1 MIVLAQ
7 SLLHNCI
14 NLYASHS
21 SMNTSNF
28 NWALIP
34 SFLAALEH
42 GSLMGAARA
51 TGVSQPTLGRH
62 IAELEDQLKLVLFE
76 RTGRGLQPTAHALE
90 LAETAH
96 AMHDGAARFS
106 RMASGSGQTLQ
117 GRVRLSASQPV
128 ACFLLP
134 PLLARMRQA
143 LPDVVVELLVSNTVS
158 NLLMREADL
167 ALRMVRPEQGSLI
180 AKHIGH
186 MPLRACAS
194 QNYLQRMG
202 TPQQPADL
210 LAHDLITGDRNT
222 EVEDG
227 FAALG
232 FPASALRHGL
242 RTDDLNAQWAAVQAG
257 LGVGFMSEHLIRQ
270 APSVE
275 AILPMI
281 ALPVLPIWLTVHR
294 ELRTSALMRA
304 VFDFLADE
312 VPRVLQKQDG
322 RWPNLGPN
330 L

>member
-1 MIVLAQ
+1 
-7 SLLHNCI
+7 
-14 NLYASHS
+14 
-21 SMNTSNF
+21 MNNSNF
-28 NWALIP
+28 NWALIQ

-76 RTGRGLQPTAHALE
+76 RTGRGLQPTGQALQ
-90 LAETAH
+90 LAEAAH
-96 AMHDGAARFS
+96 AMQDGAARFS
-106 RMASGSGQTLQ
+106 RMASGSGQKVQ

-134 PLLARMRQA
+134 PILARMRQA
-143 LPDVVVELLVSNTVS
+143 LPDVVVDLLVSNSVS
-158 NLLMREADL
+158 NLLMREADM
-167 ALRMVRPEQGSLI
+167 ALRMVRPEQSSLV
-180 AKHIGH
+180 AKHIGQ
-186 MPLRACAS
+186 MALRACAS
-194 QNYLQRMG
+194 QSYLQRKG

-222 EVEDG
+222 EIEDG

-232 FPASALRHGL
+232 FPASSLRHGL
-242 RTDDLNAQWAAVQAG
+242 RTDDLIAHWAAVQAG
-257 LGVGFMSEHLIRQ
+257 LGVGFVSEHLIDSD
-270 APSVE
+270 PTVK

-281 ALPVLPIWLTVHR
+281 ELPVFPVWLTVHR

-312 VPRVLQKQDG
+312 VPQALA
-322 RWPNLGPN
+322 GPSKP
-330 L
+330 

>member
-1 MIVLAQ
+1 
-7 SLLHNCI
+7 
-14 NLYASHS
+14 
-21 SMNTSNF
+21 
-28 NWALIP
+28 
-34 SFLAALEH
+34 
-42 GSLMGAARA
+42 MG
-51 TGVSQPTLGRH
+51 
-62 IAELEDQLKLVLFE
+62 
-76 RTGRGLQPTAHALE
+76 
-90 LAETAH
+90 
-96 AMHDGAARFS
+96 
-106 RMASGSGQTLQ
+106 
-117 GRVRLSASQPV
+117 
-128 ACFLLP
+128 
-134 PLLARMRQA
+134 QA
-143 LPDVVVELLVSNTVS
+143 LPDVVVELLVSNTDS

-180 AKHIGH
+180 AKHWPH
-186 MPLRACAS
+186 AAARLRH

-257 LGVGFMSEHLIRQ
+257 LGMGFMSEHLIRQ
-270 APSVE
+270 APSVK

-322 RWPNLGPN
+322 RWPNPGPN
-330 L
+330 K

>member
-1 MIVLAQ
+1 
-7 SLLHNCI
+7 
-14 NLYASHS
+14 
-21 SMNTSNF
+21 MNTSNF

-42 GSLMGAARA
+42 GSLMGTARA

-62 IAELEDQLKLVLFE
+62 IAELKDPLKLVLFE
-76 RTGRGLQPTAHALE
+76 RTGRGLQPTAQALE
-90 LAETAH
+90 LAEAAR
-96 AMHDGAARFS
+96 AMQDGAARFS
-106 RMASGSGQTLQ
+106 RMASGSGQTVQ
-117 GRVRLSASQPV
+117 GRVRLSASQPS

-134 PLLARMRQA
+134 PILARMRHA
-143 LPDVVVELLVSNTVS
+143 LPDVVVELVVSNTVS
-158 NLLMREADL
+158 NLLMREADM

-180 AKHIGH
+180 AKNIGQ
-186 MPLRACAS
+186 MALRACAS
-194 QNYLQRMG
+194 FSYLQGRG
-202 TPQQPADL
+202 TPQQPSDL
-210 LAHDLITGDRNT
+210 MAHELITGDRNT
-222 EVEDG
+222 EIEDG

-257 LGVGFMSEHLIRQ
+257 LGVGFMNEHLIHQ
-270 APSVE
+270 AASVE

-312 VPRVLQKQDG
+312 VPQALLSHDLQA
-322 RWPNLGPN
+322 LT
-330 L
+330 